1 MACYIATHEIL
12 NQTNA
17 RNVWDEIENQIQSIG
32 NWSDQAFLYFYAI
45 QYVSRKPKQIEFI
58 NKGMEVTKNIP
69 VGYDRLTR
77 FAMVLEESLK
87 NCKAQVKELL
97 KTSMDS
103 VKFET
108 KEDYNFFERYTDI
121 AYQLD
126 PKFAEAYLEI
136 SDNDTSRQ
144 YNRLA
149 LKSHVASQK
158 RLQAAQEDI
167 SKSLALPSND
177 YAAFF
182 LKVFSAIVRGKNI
195 AKMPCGLFNLIP
207 SIYNRSLTFTK
218 SAILYII
225 EDVRRWDE
233 IHKDQKELIEK
244 IYLAMAFNF
253 RVVES
258 LSVNSEASL
267 NRLLH
272 VPTEESE
279 TIVRP
284 GERDKGL
291 KVLYEW
297 YKQQNTINLR
307 IIDPY
312 FSAQDLLEIKPLF
325 EFNNGLHV
333 SIVAHAKNEEDIE
346 RYREVWNDNVLNL
359 SGCIDITTVCFSDKP
374 DEGPLHDRY
383 WFAQDREK
391 GILKGLKTT
400 SLSNLGKRDSDS
412 EEITDNKAQ
421 ELYEHLWMFYY
432 DRVRQ
437 INGRTLKYQA
447 ITI

>member
-1 MACYIATHEIL
+1 MFSISAT
-12 NQTNA
+12 
-17 RNVWDEIENQIQSIG
+17 
-32 NWSDQAFLYFYAI
+32 
-45 QYVSRKPKQIEFI
+45 
-58 NKGMEVTKNIP
+58 
-69 VGYDRLTR
+69 
-77 FAMVLEESLK
+77 
-87 NCKAQVKELL
+87 
-97 KTSMDS
+97 TS
-103 VKFET
+103 F
-108 KEDYNFFERYTDI
+108 
-121 AYQLD
+121 
-126 PKFAEAYLEI
+126 
-136 SDNDTSRQ
+136 
-144 YNRLA
+144 
-149 LKSHVASQK
+149 
-158 RLQAAQEDI
+158 
-167 SKSLALPSND
+167 
-177 YAAFF
+177 
-182 LKVFSAIVRGKNI
+182 
-195 AKMPCGLFNLIP
+195 FNLIP